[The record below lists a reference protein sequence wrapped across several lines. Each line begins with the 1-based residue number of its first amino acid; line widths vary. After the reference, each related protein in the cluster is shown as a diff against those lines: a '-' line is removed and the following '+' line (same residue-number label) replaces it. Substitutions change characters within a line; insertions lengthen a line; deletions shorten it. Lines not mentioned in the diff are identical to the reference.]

1 MITCRSAIVNSPQLF
16 FAVFDNLSGTH
27 YNNKRISKMPTIK
40 DIAKACNVSTA
51 TVSYVIN
58 GKNTLLPETRE
69 RVMRKMK
76 EMNYHPSA
84 VARGLT
90 NKRMNTLG
98 ILFDN
103 VGSEIAIWHPYTSG
117 ILQGI
122 VAASAAAG
130 YNVTLFTELWQD
142 KEKSLPKLR
151 DQRTDGLIVVAP
163 PADTDILPSL
173 QSAGLKVVT
182 VSSQSGPYGMPS
194 VDVDNAAGIRLAV
207 QHLQAL
213 GHQKI
218 AFLGGEMNMFS
229 AIVRLDAFQAA
240 LQAANVFV
248 PPEYISASSYQ
259 DPAAADR
266 QARRLMTQTA
276 PPTAIVAGNDQI
288 AIAVLNAADALG
300 VSVPEQLS
308 IVGFDDIPDAAL
320 VRPALTTV
328 RQPLM
333 EIGAGAAEL
342 LLRTL
347 GGEPV
352 PAEYVLIK
360 PALVVR
366 ATTAPPPGP
375 TIA

>member
-1 MITCRSAIVNSPQLF
+1 
-16 FAVFDNLSGTH
+16 
-27 YNNKRISKMPTIK
+27 MPTIK
-40 DIAKACNVSTA
+40 DIARACNVSTA

-69 RVMRKMK
+69 RVMRKMQ

-122 VAASAAAG
+122 VAASAEAG

-142 KEKSLPKLR
+142 REKSLPKLR

-182 VSSQSGPYGMPS
+182 VSSQSGPFGMPS
-194 VDVDNAAGIRLAV
+194 VDVDNAAGVRLAV
-207 QHLQAL
+207 EHLLTL

-218 AFLGGEMNMFS
+218 AFLGGELNMFS
-229 AIVRLDAFQAA
+229 AIVRLDAFQSS
-240 LQAANVFV
+240 LQAANISV
-248 PPEYISASSYQ
+248 PPEYLSASSYQ
-259 DPAAADR
+259 SPEVADR
-266 QARRLMTQTA
+266 QAHYLMTQA
-276 PPTAIVAGNDQI
+276 IPPTAIVAGNDQI
-288 AIAVLNAADALG
+288 AIAVLKAADALG
-300 VSVPEQLS
+300 IAVPEQLS
-308 IVGFDDIPDAAL
+308 VIGFDDIPDAAL
-320 VRPALTTV
+320 LRPALTTI

-333 EIGAGAAEL
+333 EIGKGAARL

-352 PAEYVLIK
+352 PAECLLIE
-360 PALVVR
+360 PTLVVR
-366 ATTAPPPGP
+366 ATTAPPPSP
-375 TIA
+375 Q